1 MKRSKG
7 INAALL
13 SALFLG
19 LAPIFGKQ
27 AINAGISGL
36 GVVGFRTFFAALLLF
51 LIILIFQ
58 RRYLYIYP
66 VGLVGCLLAGA
77 INGVGS
83 LFYYTALGRLD
94 AGVAHMLYSF
104 YPMFVA
110 FWLFLDHERP
120 SKLTLIRLIVALPA
134 VFLLVQAGNG
144 TIDMLGVG
152 FMLVAAAMY
161 ALHLPINQRVLYEI
175 PAQTVTLY
183 TLVAMT
189 AVVGPAYFI
198 SGASAAPPET
208 LDFLWPA
215 IGLTVVTFLS
225 RITLFLGIKNLGSIQ
240 TALLGLGELLITVF
254 LAQLWLG
261 EQLSVAQWL
270 GAAFLGVS
278 IFLVAWEKPKPPSG
292 GRSGWFSWLRPA
304 VSLPIR
310 GGLPYHAD
318 EVPEDVTGVRSGSP
332 TELVV
337 HPSELNGD

>member
-1 MKRSKG
+1 MQRTRG

-27 AINAGISGL
+27 AINAGMAGL
-36 GVVGFRTFFAALLLF
+36 GVVAFRTFFAAFLLF

-66 VGLVGCLLAGA
+66 VGLIGCLLAGA
-77 INGVGS
+77 INGIGS

-94 AGVAHMLYSF
+94 AGVGHMLYSF
-104 YPMFVA
+104 YPLFVA

-120 SKLTLIRLIVALPA
+120 SRLTLIRLIVALPA
-134 VFLLVQAGNG
+134 VFLLVQVGNG
-144 TIDMLGVG
+144 TIDLLGVG
-152 FMLVAAAMY
+152 FMLVAAALY

-183 TLVAMT
+183 TLIAMT
-189 AVVGPAYFI
+189 AIVVPAYFF
-198 SGASAAPPET
+198 SGASASPPAT
-208 LDFLWPA
+208 LNFLWPA

-261 EQLSVAQWL
+261 EKLSAAQWL
-270 GAAFLGVS
+270 GAALLGVS

-310 GGLPYHAD
+310 GGLPYHKD
-318 EVPEDVTGVRSGSP
+318 EVLEQLAGEATAQEADFVAS
-332 TELVV
+332 
-337 HPSELNGD
+337 PSELNGD

>member
-1 MKRSKG
+1 MQRSQG

-36 GVVGFRTFFAALLLF
+36 GVVAFRTFFAALILF
-51 LIILIFQ
+51 LIILVFQ

-66 VGLVGCLLAGA
+66 VGLIGCLMAGA
-77 INGVGS
+77 LNGIGS
-83 LFYYTALGRLD
+83 LFYYTALSRLD

-104 YPMFVA
+104 YPLFVA

-120 SKLTLIRLIVALPA
+120 SRLTLFRLIVAFPA
-134 VFLLVQAGNG
+134 IFLLVQAGNG
-144 TIDMLGVG
+144 TIDLMGVG
-152 FMLVAAAMY
+152 FMLVAAALY

-189 AVVGPAYFI
+189 AVVVPAYFI
-198 SGASAAPPET
+198 SGASASPPET
-208 LDFLWPA
+208 LNFLWPA

-240 TALLGLGELLITVF
+240 TALLGLSELLITVV

-261 EQLSVAQWL
+261 ENLSVAQWL
-270 GAAFLGVS
+270 GAALLGVS
-278 IFLVAWEKPKPPSG
+278 IVMVAWEKPKPPSG

-318 EVPEDVTGVRSGSP
+318 EVLEKLGESGSVS
-332 TELVV
+332 EADLVAN
-337 HPSELNGD
+337 PSELNGD